1 MEMFTKSLKKKLSEK
16 LVVAKQKK
24 MMNQLLQ
31 GLIEMKKHNVVHRD
45 LKPENIMIRK
55 TTDC

>member
-1 MEMFTKSLKKKLSEK
+1 MFTKSLKKKLSEK